1 MAMLPSGHRI
11 RLGRIFGIPLEITAS
26 WILLSMLAV
35 WTFWARYTTAFHHRT
50 DGIAIVMAVVA
61 TVLLTGSILLH
72 ELAHGLVGRWRG
84 LRVSAVTLYF
94 FGGAT
99 TASDPTTPVDE
110 LLFTASGPMVNL
122 VLALVFWGITGLADH
137 GHASTIAQ
145 VTGEEAWL
153 NLLLGIFNLVPAAPL
168 DGGHVLESVAWR
180 VTKDRARAVNV
191 AARAGAGLGAALIGV
206 GVLELLFVRGGLFD
220 GLWLGLIGYVLL
232 EGARSA
238 GARAWVETALRGQQA
253 RVLLTDH
260 AQPVTKDTSVRWLVY
275 AEFLRHHVDAVPV
288 EEDGRAV
295 GVVLA
300 SDVMGPGATASSES
314 TAADVMHPLDQLP
327 TEPATAD
334 AIDVLRLL
342 ADHPLVVLVD
352 DTGRLEG
359 AVSQRQVGLV
369 LDRLRALGTS
379 PAPFAR

>member
-1 MAMLPSGHRI
+1 MFPSGHRI

-35 WTFWARYTTAFHHRT
+35 WSFWARYTTVFGHRT
-50 DGIAIVMAVVA
+50 DGIAVVMAVVA
-61 TVLLTGSILLH
+61 TVLLGGSILVH
-72 ELAHGLVGRWRG
+72 EVAHALVGRWRG

-99 TASDPTTPVDE
+99 TASDPTTPADE
-110 LLFTASGPMVNL
+110 FLFTASGPLVNL
-122 VLALVFWGITGLADH
+122 VLTLVFWGITGLADH
-137 GHASTIAQ
+137 GHASAVAQ

-168 DGGHVLESVAWR
+168 DGGHLLESVVWR

-191 AARAGAGLGAALIGV
+191 AARAGAGLGGALIAI

-288 EEDGRAV
+288 EDNGQTV

-300 SDVMGPGATASSES
+300 ADVMGPGATAGSES
-314 TAADVMHPLDQLP
+314 TAGDVMHPLGQLP
-327 TEPATAD
+327 TERADGD

-352 DTGRLEG
+352 DGDRIVG

-369 LDRLRALGTS
+369 LDRLRAFGSS